1 MYIEYKRYENYNSLN
16 HRQIGNNTNL
26 ERFEKQKHTR
36 RSPSMAQKNRK
47 VPMSLSLLFSSSL
60 TSPRW
65 PKFFILPKYVMQ

>member
-26 ERFEKQKHTR
+26 ERFEKQKHEKVTING
-36 RSPSMAQKNRK
+36 PKNRK

-65 PKFFILPKYVMQ
+65 PKFFIVPKYVMQ